1 MNEKNIE
8 YRSENFYIRK
18 TDDRDYD
25 NFRKVCEAEYL
36 IGRIYKHQPK
46 IAMKCFWETLFEGED
61 IHYSIFLQ
69 DGEFLGRVSL
79 QYGRCKYPEIA
90 IVVVKKYQNQG
101 YGFKLL
107 KEWCSWVH
115 EVYGYSRLDILID
128 AGEKASASC
137 TVVPFLLEHVEDKK
151 LEMIITTH
159 ADSDHL
165 GGMVGLSGK
174 DMYGALEAPGIE
186 YQYIVDFGY
195 EADSK
200 VYKDYVEL
208 RNARVQEGATY
219 LSIKEIFN
227 EENLEAAA
235 HFYLGEDMF
244 LDFLDYKTYGMAD
257 IDDDNDRSV
266 SCLLTHD
273 EKKILLCGDSEKKEE
288 SYLTKLNIGKVDVFK
303 ANHHGSPTSNT
314 KNLLDQIRPEY
325 VVICSSEENKY
336 NLPKKTII
344 SRLIEYTQ
352 NVYATFISGN
362 IEVISKNNN
371 ITITSV
377 KALIPVQN
385 STWYLTDDPNNPIK

>member
-1 MNEKNIE
+1 MGRPKGSKNKKTIQKERVKTIKKLPTWLIIILVIAIIAFGVWYYFNVYVDKPNIDNPQDEIKNNVKDGTIYLGKEGTTSPELKVTFLDLYGNSNNQQIGDSIFIE
-8 YRSENFYIRK
+8 Y
-18 TDDRDYD
+18 
-25 NFRKVCEAEYL
+25 
-36 IGRIYKHQPK
+36 G
-46 IAMKCFWETLFEGED
+46 D
-61 IHYSIFLQ
+61 I
-69 DGEFLGRVSL
+69 
-79 QYGRCKYPEIA
+79 
-90 IVVVKKYQNQG
+90 
-101 YGFKLL
+101 
-107 KEWCSWVH
+107 
-115 EVYGYSRLDILID
+115 DILID
-128 AGEKASASC
+128 AGEKASGSC
-137 TVVPFLLEHVEDKK
+137 TVVSFLLEHVEDKK

>member
-1 MNEKNIE
+1 MGRPKGSKNKKTIQKERVKTIKKLPTWLIIILVIAIIAFGVWYYFNVYVDKPNIDNPQDEIKNNVKDGTIYLGKEGTTSPELKVTFLDLYGNSNNQQIGDSIFIE
-8 YRSENFYIRK
+8 Y
-18 TDDRDYD
+18 
-25 NFRKVCEAEYL
+25 
-36 IGRIYKHQPK
+36 G
-46 IAMKCFWETLFEGED
+46 D
-61 IHYSIFLQ
+61 I
-69 DGEFLGRVSL
+69 
-79 QYGRCKYPEIA
+79 
-90 IVVVKKYQNQG
+90 
-101 YGFKLL
+101 
-107 KEWCSWVH
+107 
-115 EVYGYSRLDILID
+115 DILID
-128 AGEKASASC
+128 AGEKASGSC

-219 LSIKEIFN
+219 LSIKEIFK

-266 SCLLTHD
+266 SCLLTHG

>member
-1 MNEKNIE
+1 MGRPKGSKNKKTIQKERVKTIKKLPTWLIIILVIAIIAFGVWYYFNVYVDKPNIDNPQDEIKNNVKDGTIYLGKEGTTSPELKVTFLDLYGNSNNQQIGDSIFIE
-8 YRSENFYIRK
+8 Y
-18 TDDRDYD
+18 
-25 NFRKVCEAEYL
+25 
-36 IGRIYKHQPK
+36 G
-46 IAMKCFWETLFEGED
+46 D
-61 IHYSIFLQ
+61 I
-69 DGEFLGRVSL
+69 
-79 QYGRCKYPEIA
+79 
-90 IVVVKKYQNQG
+90 
-101 YGFKLL
+101 
-107 KEWCSWVH
+107 
-115 EVYGYSRLDILID
+115 DILID
-128 AGEKASASC
+128 AGEKASGSC

-227 EENLEAAA
+227 EENLEAVA

>member
-1 MNEKNIE
+1 MGRPKGSKNKKTIQKERVKTIKKLPTWLIIILVIAIIAFGVWYYFNVYVDKPNIDNPQDEIKNNVKDGTIYLGKEGTTSPELKVTFLDLYGNSNNQQIGDSIFIE
-8 YRSENFYIRK
+8 Y
-18 TDDRDYD
+18 
-25 NFRKVCEAEYL
+25 
-36 IGRIYKHQPK
+36 G
-46 IAMKCFWETLFEGED
+46 D
-61 IHYSIFLQ
+61 I
-69 DGEFLGRVSL
+69 
-79 QYGRCKYPEIA
+79 
-90 IVVVKKYQNQG
+90 
-101 YGFKLL
+101 
-107 KEWCSWVH
+107 
-115 EVYGYSRLDILID
+115 DILID
-128 AGEKASASC
+128 AGEKASGSC

-208 RNARVQEGATY
+208 RNERVQEGATY

-266 SCLLTHD
+266 SCLLTHG

-385 STWYLTDDPNNPIK
+385 STWYLTDDPNNSIK

>member
-1 MNEKNIE
+1 MGRPKGSKNKKTIQKERVKTIKKLPTWLIIILVIAIIAFGVWYYFNVYVDKPNIDNPQDEIKNIVKDGTIYLGKE
-8 YRSENFYIRK
+8 GTTSPEL
-18 TDDRDYD
+18 
-25 NFRKVCEAEYL
+25 KVTFLDLYGNSNNQQ
-36 IGRIYKHQPK
+36 IG
-46 IAMKCFWETLFEGED
+46 D
-61 IHYSIFLQ
+61 SIFI
-69 DGEFLGRVSL
+69 E
-79 QYGRCKYPEIA
+79 YGDI
-90 IVVVKKYQNQG
+90 
-101 YGFKLL
+101 
-107 KEWCSWVH
+107 
-115 EVYGYSRLDILID
+115 DILID
-128 AGEKASASC
+128 AGEKASGSC

>member
-1 MNEKNIE
+1 MGRPKGSKNKKTIQKERVKTIKKLPTWLIRILVIAIIAFGVWYYFNVYVDKPNIDNPQDEIKNNVKDGTIYLGKEGTTSPELKVTFLDLYGNSNNQQIGDSIFIE
-8 YRSENFYIRK
+8 Y
-18 TDDRDYD
+18 
-25 NFRKVCEAEYL
+25 
-36 IGRIYKHQPK
+36 G
-46 IAMKCFWETLFEGED
+46 D
-61 IHYSIFLQ
+61 I
-69 DGEFLGRVSL
+69 
-79 QYGRCKYPEIA
+79 
-90 IVVVKKYQNQG
+90 
-101 YGFKLL
+101 
-107 KEWCSWVH
+107 
-115 EVYGYSRLDILID
+115 DILID
-128 AGEKASASC
+128 AGEKASGSC

-266 SCLLTHD
+266 SCLLTHG

>member
-1 MNEKNIE
+1 MGRPKGSKNKKTIQKERVKTIKKLPTWLIIILVIAIIAFGVWYYFNVYVDKPNIDNPQDEIKNNVKDGTIYLGKEGTTSPELKVTFLDLYGNSNNQQIGDSIFIE
-8 YRSENFYIRK
+8 Y
-18 TDDRDYD
+18 
-25 NFRKVCEAEYL
+25 
-36 IGRIYKHQPK
+36 G
-46 IAMKCFWETLFEGED
+46 D
-61 IHYSIFLQ
+61 I
-69 DGEFLGRVSL
+69 
-79 QYGRCKYPEIA
+79 
-90 IVVVKKYQNQG
+90 
-101 YGFKLL
+101 
-107 KEWCSWVH
+107 
-115 EVYGYSRLDILID
+115 DILID
-128 AGEKASASC
+128 AGEKASGSC
-137 TVVPFLLEHVEDKK
+137 TVVPFLLELVEDKK

>member
-1 MNEKNIE
+1 MGRPKGSKNKKTIQKERVKTIRKLPTWLIIILVIAIIAFGVWYYFNVYVDKPNIDNPQDEIKNNVKDGTIYLGKEGTTSPELKVTFLDLYGNSNNQQIGDSIFIE
-8 YRSENFYIRK
+8 Y
-18 TDDRDYD
+18 
-25 NFRKVCEAEYL
+25 
-36 IGRIYKHQPK
+36 G
-46 IAMKCFWETLFEGED
+46 D
-61 IHYSIFLQ
+61 I
-69 DGEFLGRVSL
+69 
-79 QYGRCKYPEIA
+79 
-90 IVVVKKYQNQG
+90 
-101 YGFKLL
+101 
-107 KEWCSWVH
+107 
-115 EVYGYSRLDILID
+115 DILID
-128 AGEKASASC
+128 AGEKASGSC

>member
-1 MNEKNIE
+1 MGRPKGSKNKKTIQKERVKTIKKLPTWLIIILVIAIIAFGVWYYFNVYVDKPNIDNPQDEIKNNVKDGTIYLGKEGTTSPELKVTFLDLYGNSNNQQIGDSIFIE
-8 YRSENFYIRK
+8 Y
-18 TDDRDYD
+18 
-25 NFRKVCEAEYL
+25 
-36 IGRIYKHQPK
+36 G
-46 IAMKCFWETLFEGED
+46 D
-61 IHYSIFLQ
+61 I
-69 DGEFLGRVSL
+69 
-79 QYGRCKYPEIA
+79 
-90 IVVVKKYQNQG
+90 
-101 YGFKLL
+101 
-107 KEWCSWVH
+107 
-115 EVYGYSRLDILID
+115 DILID
-128 AGEKASASC
+128 AGEKASGSC

-266 SCLLTHD
+266 SCLLTHA

>member
-1 MNEKNIE
+1 MGRPKGSKNKKTIQKERVKTIKKLPTWLIIILVIAIIAFGVWYYFNVYVDKPNIDNPQDEIKNNVKDGTIYLGKEGTTSPELKVTFLDLYGNSNNQQIGDSIFIE
-8 YRSENFYIRK
+8 Y
-18 TDDRDYD
+18 
-25 NFRKVCEAEYL
+25 
-36 IGRIYKHQPK
+36 G
-46 IAMKCFWETLFEGED
+46 D
-61 IHYSIFLQ
+61 I
-69 DGEFLGRVSL
+69 
-79 QYGRCKYPEIA
+79 
-90 IVVVKKYQNQG
+90 
-101 YGFKLL
+101 
-107 KEWCSWVH
+107 
-115 EVYGYSRLDILID
+115 DILID
-128 AGEKASASC
+128 AGEKASGSC

-303 ANHHGSPTSNT
+303 ANHHGSHTSNT

-385 STWYLTDDPNNPIK
+385 STW

>member
-1 MNEKNIE
+1 MGRPKGSKNKKTIQKERVKTIKKLPTWLIIILVIAIIAFGVWYYFNVYVDKPNIDNPQDEIKNNVKDGTIYLGKEGTTSPELKVTFLDLYGNSNNQQIGDSIFIE
-8 YRSENFYIRK
+8 Y
-18 TDDRDYD
+18 
-25 NFRKVCEAEYL
+25 
-36 IGRIYKHQPK
+36 G
-46 IAMKCFWETLFEGED
+46 D
-61 IHYSIFLQ
+61 I
-69 DGEFLGRVSL
+69 
-79 QYGRCKYPEIA
+79 
-90 IVVVKKYQNQG
+90 
-101 YGFKLL
+101 
-107 KEWCSWVH
+107 
-115 EVYGYSRLDILID
+115 DILID
-128 AGEKASASC
+128 AGEKASGSC

-266 SCLLTHD
+266 SCLLTHG

-377 KALIPVQN
+377 KALITVQN

>member
-1 MNEKNIE
+1 MGRPKGSKNKKTIQKERVKTIKKLPTWLIIILVIAIIAFGVWYYFNVYVDKPNIDNPQDEIKNNVKDGTIYLGKEGTTSPELKVTFLDLYGNSNNQQIGDSIFIE
-8 YRSENFYIRK
+8 Y
-18 TDDRDYD
+18 
-25 NFRKVCEAEYL
+25 
-36 IGRIYKHQPK
+36 G
-46 IAMKCFWETLFEGED
+46 D
-61 IHYSIFLQ
+61 I
-69 DGEFLGRVSL
+69 
-79 QYGRCKYPEIA
+79 
-90 IVVVKKYQNQG
+90 
-101 YGFKLL
+101 
-107 KEWCSWVH
+107 
-115 EVYGYSRLDILID
+115 DILID
-128 AGEKASASC
+128 AGEKASGSC

-325 VVICSSEENKY
+325 VVICSSEENKD

>member
-1 MNEKNIE
+1 MGRPKGSKNKKTIQKERVKTIKKLPTWLIIILVIAIIAFGVWYYFNVYVDKPNIDNPQDEIKNNVKDGTIYLGKEGTTSPELKVTFLDLYGNSNNQQIGDSIFIE
-8 YRSENFYIRK
+8 Y
-18 TDDRDYD
+18 
-25 NFRKVCEAEYL
+25 
-36 IGRIYKHQPK
+36 G
-46 IAMKCFWETLFEGED
+46 D
-61 IHYSIFLQ
+61 I
-69 DGEFLGRVSL
+69 
-79 QYGRCKYPEIA
+79 
-90 IVVVKKYQNQG
+90 
-101 YGFKLL
+101 
-107 KEWCSWVH
+107 
-115 EVYGYSRLDILID
+115 DILID
-128 AGEKASASC
+128 AGEKASGSC

-219 LSIKEIFN
+219 LNIKEIFN

-244 LDFLDYKTYGMAD
+244 LDFLDYKTYGIAD

-266 SCLLTHD
+266 SCLLTHG

-344 SRLIEYTQ
+344 SRFIEYTQ

>member
-1 MNEKNIE
+1 MGRPKGSKNKKTIQKERVKTIKKLTIQTIIILLKVINAIVIWYYFNVYVDKPNIDNPQDEIKNNVKDGTIYLGEEGTTSPELKVTFLDLYGNSNNQQIGDSIFIE
-8 YRSENFYIRK
+8 Y
-18 TDDRDYD
+18 
-25 NFRKVCEAEYL
+25 
-36 IGRIYKHQPK
+36 G
-46 IAMKCFWETLFEGED
+46 D
-61 IHYSIFLQ
+61 I
-69 DGEFLGRVSL
+69 
-79 QYGRCKYPEIA
+79 
-90 IVVVKKYQNQG
+90 
-101 YGFKLL
+101 
-107 KEWCSWVH
+107 
-115 EVYGYSRLDILID
+115 DILID
-128 AGEKASASC
+128 AGEKASGSC

>member
-1 MNEKNIE
+1 MGRPKGSKNKKTIQKERVKTIKKLPTWLIIILVIAIIAFGVWYYFSVYVDKPNIDNPQDEIKNNVKDGTIYLGKEGTTSPELKVTFLDLYGNSNNQQIGDSIFIE
-8 YRSENFYIRK
+8 Y
-18 TDDRDYD
+18 
-25 NFRKVCEAEYL
+25 
-36 IGRIYKHQPK
+36 G
-46 IAMKCFWETLFEGED
+46 D
-61 IHYSIFLQ
+61 I
-69 DGEFLGRVSL
+69 
-79 QYGRCKYPEIA
+79 
-90 IVVVKKYQNQG
+90 
-101 YGFKLL
+101 
-107 KEWCSWVH
+107 
-115 EVYGYSRLDILID
+115 DILID
-128 AGEKASASC
+128 AGEKASGSC

-200 VYKDYVEL
+200 VYEDYVEL
-208 RNARVQEGATY
+208 RNARVQEGAPY

>member
-1 MNEKNIE
+1 MGRPKGSKNKKTIQKERVKTIKKLPTWLIIILVIAIIAFGVWYYFNVYVDKPNIDNPQDEIKNNVKDGTIYLGKEGTTSPELKVTFLDLYGNSNNQQIGDSIFIE
-8 YRSENFYIRK
+8 Y
-18 TDDRDYD
+18 
-25 NFRKVCEAEYL
+25 
-36 IGRIYKHQPK
+36 G
-46 IAMKCFWETLFEGED
+46 D
-61 IHYSIFLQ
+61 I
-69 DGEFLGRVSL
+69 
-79 QYGRCKYPEIA
+79 
-90 IVVVKKYQNQG
+90 
-101 YGFKLL
+101 
-107 KEWCSWVH
+107 
-115 EVYGYSRLDILID
+115 DILID
-128 AGEKASASC
+128 AGEKASGSC

-227 EENLEAAA
+227 EENLVAAA

-288 SYLTKLNIGKVDVFK
+288 IYLTKLNIGKVDVFK

>member
-1 MNEKNIE
+1 MGRPKGSKNKKTIQKERVKTIKKLPTWLIIILVIAIIAFGVWYYFNVYVDKPNIDNPQDEIKNNVKDGTIYLGKEGTTSPELKVTFLDLYGNSNNQQIGDSIFIE
-8 YRSENFYIRK
+8 Y
-18 TDDRDYD
+18 
-25 NFRKVCEAEYL
+25 
-36 IGRIYKHQPK
+36 G
-46 IAMKCFWETLFEGED
+46 D
-61 IHYSIFLQ
+61 I
-69 DGEFLGRVSL
+69 
-79 QYGRCKYPEIA
+79 
-90 IVVVKKYQNQG
+90 
-101 YGFKLL
+101 
-107 KEWCSWVH
+107 
-115 EVYGYSRLDILID
+115 DILID
-128 AGEKASASC
+128 AGEKASGSC

-219 LSIKEIFN
+219 LSIKEMFN

>member
-1 MNEKNIE
+1 MGRPKGSKNKKTIQKERVKTIKKLPTWLIIILVIAIIAFGVWYYFNVYVDKPNIDNPQDEIKNNVKDGTIYLGKEGTTSPELKVTFLDLYGNSNNQQIGDSIFIE
-8 YRSENFYIRK
+8 YGNI
-18 TDDRDYD
+18 
-25 NFRKVCEAEYL
+25 
-36 IGRIYKHQPK
+36 
-46 IAMKCFWETLFEGED
+46 
-61 IHYSIFLQ
+61 
-69 DGEFLGRVSL
+69 
-79 QYGRCKYPEIA
+79 
-90 IVVVKKYQNQG
+90 
-101 YGFKLL
+101 
-107 KEWCSWVH
+107 
-115 EVYGYSRLDILID
+115 DILID
-128 AGEKASASC
+128 AGEKASGSC

>member
-1 MNEKNIE
+1 MGRPKGSKNKKTIQKERVKTIKKLPTWLIIILVIAIIAFGVWYYFNVYVDKPNIDNPQDEIKNNVKDGTIYLGKEGTTSPELKVTFLDLYGNSNNQQIGDSIFIE
-8 YRSENFYIRK
+8 Y
-18 TDDRDYD
+18 
-25 NFRKVCEAEYL
+25 
-36 IGRIYKHQPK
+36 G
-46 IAMKCFWETLFEGED
+46 D
-61 IHYSIFLQ
+61 I
-69 DGEFLGRVSL
+69 
-79 QYGRCKYPEIA
+79 
-90 IVVVKKYQNQG
+90 
-101 YGFKLL
+101 
-107 KEWCSWVH
+107 
-115 EVYGYSRLDILID
+115 DILID
-128 AGEKASASC
+128 AGEKASGSC

-219 LSIKEIFN
+219 LNIKEIFN

-266 SCLLTHD
+266 SCLLTHG

>member
-1 MNEKNIE
+1 MGRPKGSKNKKTIQKERVKTIKKLPTWLIIILVIAIIAFGVWYYFNVYVDKPNIDNPQDEIKNNVKDGTIYLGKEGTTSPELKVTFLDLYGNSNNQQIGDSIFIE
-8 YRSENFYIRK
+8 Y
-18 TDDRDYD
+18 
-25 NFRKVCEAEYL
+25 
-36 IGRIYKHQPK
+36 G
-46 IAMKCFWETLFEGED
+46 D
-61 IHYSIFLQ
+61 I
-69 DGEFLGRVSL
+69 
-79 QYGRCKYPEIA
+79 
-90 IVVVKKYQNQG
+90 
-101 YGFKLL
+101 
-107 KEWCSWVH
+107 
-115 EVYGYSRLDILID
+115 DILID
-128 AGEKASASC
+128 AGEKASGSC

-219 LSIKEIFN
+219 LSIKDIFN

>member
-1 MNEKNIE
+1 MGRPKGSKNKKTIQKERVKTIKKLPTWLIIILVIAIIAFGVWYYFNVYVDKPNIDNPQDEIKNNVKDGTIYLGKEGTTSPELKVTFLDLYGNSNNQQIGDSIFIE
-8 YRSENFYIRK
+8 Y
-18 TDDRDYD
+18 
-25 NFRKVCEAEYL
+25 
-36 IGRIYKHQPK
+36 G
-46 IAMKCFWETLFEGED
+46 D
-61 IHYSIFLQ
+61 I
-69 DGEFLGRVSL
+69 
-79 QYGRCKYPEIA
+79 
-90 IVVVKKYQNQG
+90 
-101 YGFKLL
+101 
-107 KEWCSWVH
+107 
-115 EVYGYSRLDILID
+115 DILID
-128 AGEKASASC
+128 AGEKASGSC

-219 LSIKEIFN
+219 HSIKEIFN

-266 SCLLTHD
+266 SCLLTHG

>member
-1 MNEKNIE
+1 MGRPKGSKNKKTIQKVRVKTIKKLPTWLIIILVIAIIAFGVWYYFNVYVDKPNIDNPQDEIKNNVKDGTIYLGKEGTTSPELKVTFLDLYGNSNNQQIGDSIFIE
-8 YRSENFYIRK
+8 Y
-18 TDDRDYD
+18 
-25 NFRKVCEAEYL
+25 
-36 IGRIYKHQPK
+36 G
-46 IAMKCFWETLFEGED
+46 D
-61 IHYSIFLQ
+61 I
-69 DGEFLGRVSL
+69 
-79 QYGRCKYPEIA
+79 
-90 IVVVKKYQNQG
+90 
-101 YGFKLL
+101 
-107 KEWCSWVH
+107 
-115 EVYGYSRLDILID
+115 DILID
-128 AGEKASASC
+128 AGEKASGSC

>member
-1 MNEKNIE
+1 MGRPKGSKNKKTIQKERVKTIKKLPTWLIIILVIAIIAFGVWYYFNVYVDKPNIDNPQDEIKNNVKDGTIYLGKEGTTSPELKVTFLDLYGNSNNQQIGDSIFIE
-8 YRSENFYIRK
+8 YGNI
-18 TDDRDYD
+18 
-25 NFRKVCEAEYL
+25 
-36 IGRIYKHQPK
+36 
-46 IAMKCFWETLFEGED
+46 
-61 IHYSIFLQ
+61 
-69 DGEFLGRVSL
+69 
-79 QYGRCKYPEIA
+79 
-90 IVVVKKYQNQG
+90 
-101 YGFKLL
+101 
-107 KEWCSWVH
+107 
-115 EVYGYSRLDILID
+115 DILID
-128 AGEKASASC
+128 AGEKASGSC
-137 TVVPFLLEHVEDKK
+137 TIVPFLLEHVEDKK

>member
-1 MNEKNIE
+1 MGRPKGSKNKKTIQKERVKTIKKLPTWLIIILVIAIIAFGVWYYFNVYVDKPNIDNPQDETKNNVKDGTIYLGKEGTTSPELKVTFLDLYGNSNNQQIGDSIFIE
-8 YRSENFYIRK
+8 YGNI
-18 TDDRDYD
+18 
-25 NFRKVCEAEYL
+25 
-36 IGRIYKHQPK
+36 
-46 IAMKCFWETLFEGED
+46 
-61 IHYSIFLQ
+61 
-69 DGEFLGRVSL
+69 
-79 QYGRCKYPEIA
+79 
-90 IVVVKKYQNQG
+90 
-101 YGFKLL
+101 
-107 KEWCSWVH
+107 
-115 EVYGYSRLDILID
+115 DILID
-128 AGEKASASC
+128 AGEKASGSC
-137 TVVPFLLEHVEDKK
+137 TVVPFLLERVEDKK
-151 LEMIITTH
+151 LKMIITTH

>member
-1 MNEKNIE
+1 MGRPKGSKNKKTIQKERVKTIKKLPTWLIIILVIAIIAFGVWYYFNVYVDKPNIDNPQDEIKNNVKDGTIYLGKEGTTSPELKVTFLDLYGNSNNQQIGDSIFIE
-8 YRSENFYIRK
+8 Y
-18 TDDRDYD
+18 
-25 NFRKVCEAEYL
+25 
-36 IGRIYKHQPK
+36 G
-46 IAMKCFWETLFEGED
+46 D
-61 IHYSIFLQ
+61 I
-69 DGEFLGRVSL
+69 
-79 QYGRCKYPEIA
+79 
-90 IVVVKKYQNQG
+90 
-101 YGFKLL
+101 
-107 KEWCSWVH
+107 
-115 EVYGYSRLDILID
+115 DILID
-128 AGEKASASC
+128 AGEKASGSC

-314 KNLLDQIRPEY
+314 KNLLDQIRPKY

>member
-1 MNEKNIE
+1 MGRPKGSKNKKTIQKERVKTIKKLPTWLIIILVIAIIAFGVWYYFNVYVDKPNIDNPQDEIKNNVKDGTIYLGKEGTTSPELKVTFLDLYGNSNNQQIGDSIFIE
-8 YRSENFYIRK
+8 Y
-18 TDDRDYD
+18 
-25 NFRKVCEAEYL
+25 
-36 IGRIYKHQPK
+36 G
-46 IAMKCFWETLFEGED
+46 D
-61 IHYSIFLQ
+61 I
-69 DGEFLGRVSL
+69 
-79 QYGRCKYPEIA
+79 
-90 IVVVKKYQNQG
+90 
-101 YGFKLL
+101 
-107 KEWCSWVH
+107 
-115 EVYGYSRLDILID
+115 DILID
-128 AGEKASASC
+128 AGEKASGSC

-244 LDFLDYKTYGMAD
+244 LDFLDYKTYGIAD

>member
-1 MNEKNIE
+1 MGRPKGSKNKKTIQKERVKTIKKLPTWLIIILVIAIIAFGVWYYFNVYVDKPNIDNPQDEIKNNVKDGTIYLGKEGTTSPELKVTFLDLYGNSNNQQIGDSIFIE
-8 YRSENFYIRK
+8 Y
-18 TDDRDYD
+18 
-25 NFRKVCEAEYL
+25 
-36 IGRIYKHQPK
+36 G
-46 IAMKCFWETLFEGED
+46 D
-61 IHYSIFLQ
+61 I
-69 DGEFLGRVSL
+69 
-79 QYGRCKYPEIA
+79 
-90 IVVVKKYQNQG
+90 
-101 YGFKLL
+101 
-107 KEWCSWVH
+107 
-115 EVYGYSRLDILID
+115 DILID
-128 AGEKASASC
+128 AGEKASGSC
-137 TVVPFLLEHVEDKK
+137 IVVPFLLEHVEDKK

-266 SCLLTHD
+266 SCLLTHG

>member
-1 MNEKNIE
+1 MGRPKGSKNKKTIQKERVKTIKKLPTWLIIILVIAIIAFGVWYYFNVYVDKPNIDNPQDEIKNNVKDGTIYLGKEGTTSPELKVTFLDLYGNSNNQQIGDSIFIE
-8 YRSENFYIRK
+8 Y
-18 TDDRDYD
+18 
-25 NFRKVCEAEYL
+25 
-36 IGRIYKHQPK
+36 G
-46 IAMKCFWETLFEGED
+46 D
-61 IHYSIFLQ
+61 I
-69 DGEFLGRVSL
+69 
-79 QYGRCKYPEIA
+79 
-90 IVVVKKYQNQG
+90 
-101 YGFKLL
+101 
-107 KEWCSWVH
+107 
-115 EVYGYSRLDILID
+115 DILID
-128 AGEKASASC
+128 AGEKASGSC

-174 DMYGALEAPGIE
+174 DMYGALDAPGIE

>member
-1 MNEKNIE
+1 MGRPKGSKNKKTIQKERVKTIKKLPTWLIIILVIAIIAFGVWYYFNVYVDKPNIDNPQDEIKNNVKDGTIYLGKEGTTSPELKVTFLDLYGNSNNQQIGDSIFIE
-8 YRSENFYIRK
+8 Y
-18 TDDRDYD
+18 
-25 NFRKVCEAEYL
+25 
-36 IGRIYKHQPK
+36 G
-46 IAMKCFWETLFEGED
+46 D
-61 IHYSIFLQ
+61 I
-69 DGEFLGRVSL
+69 
-79 QYGRCKYPEIA
+79 
-90 IVVVKKYQNQG
+90 
-101 YGFKLL
+101 
-107 KEWCSWVH
+107 
-115 EVYGYSRLDILID
+115 DILID
-128 AGEKASASC
+128 AGEKASGSC

-244 LDFLDYKTYGMAD
+244 LDFLDYKTYGMVD

-266 SCLLTHD
+266 SCLLTHG

>member
-1 MNEKNIE
+1 MGRPKGSKNKKTIQKERVKTIKKLPTWLIIILVIAIIAFGVWYYFNVYVDKPNIDNPQDEIKNNVKDGTIYLAKEGTTSPELKLTFLDLYGNSNNQQIGDSIFIE
-8 YRSENFYIRK
+8 Y
-18 TDDRDYD
+18 
-25 NFRKVCEAEYL
+25 
-36 IGRIYKHQPK
+36 G
-46 IAMKCFWETLFEGED
+46 D
-61 IHYSIFLQ
+61 I
-69 DGEFLGRVSL
+69 
-79 QYGRCKYPEIA
+79 
-90 IVVVKKYQNQG
+90 
-101 YGFKLL
+101 
-107 KEWCSWVH
+107 
-115 EVYGYSRLDILID
+115 DILID
-128 AGEKASASC
+128 AGEKASGSC

-266 SCLLTHD
+266 SCLLTHG

>member
-1 MNEKNIE
+1 MGRPKGSKNKKTIQKERVKTIKKLPTWLIIILVIAIIAFGVWYYFNVYVDKPNIDNPQDEIKNNFKDGTIYLGKEGTTSPELKVTFLDLYGNSNNQQIGDSIFIE
-8 YRSENFYIRK
+8 Y
-18 TDDRDYD
+18 
-25 NFRKVCEAEYL
+25 
-36 IGRIYKHQPK
+36 G
-46 IAMKCFWETLFEGED
+46 D
-61 IHYSIFLQ
+61 I
-69 DGEFLGRVSL
+69 
-79 QYGRCKYPEIA
+79 
-90 IVVVKKYQNQG
+90 
-101 YGFKLL
+101 
-107 KEWCSWVH
+107 
-115 EVYGYSRLDILID
+115 DILID
-128 AGEKASASC
+128 AGEKASGSC

-266 SCLLTHD
+266 SCLLTHG

>member
-1 MNEKNIE
+1 MGRPKGSKNKKTMQKERVKTIKKLPTWLIIILVIAIIAFGVWYYFNVYVDKPNIDNPQDEIKNNVKDGTIYLGKEGTTSPELKVTFLDLYGNSNNQQIGDSIFIE
-8 YRSENFYIRK
+8 Y
-18 TDDRDYD
+18 
-25 NFRKVCEAEYL
+25 
-36 IGRIYKHQPK
+36 G
-46 IAMKCFWETLFEGED
+46 D
-61 IHYSIFLQ
+61 I
-69 DGEFLGRVSL
+69 
-79 QYGRCKYPEIA
+79 
-90 IVVVKKYQNQG
+90 
-101 YGFKLL
+101 
-107 KEWCSWVH
+107 
-115 EVYGYSRLDILID
+115 DILID
-128 AGEKASASC
+128 AGEKASGSC

>member
-1 MNEKNIE
+1 MGRPKGSKNKKTIQKERVKTIKKLPTWLIIILVIAIIAFGVWYYFNVYVDKPNIDNPQDEIKNNVKDGTIYLGKEGTTSPELKVTFLDLYGNSNNQQIGDSIFIE
-8 YRSENFYIRK
+8 Y
-18 TDDRDYD
+18 
-25 NFRKVCEAEYL
+25 
-36 IGRIYKHQPK
+36 G
-46 IAMKCFWETLFEGED
+46 D
-61 IHYSIFLQ
+61 I
-69 DGEFLGRVSL
+69 
-79 QYGRCKYPEIA
+79 
-90 IVVVKKYQNQG
+90 
-101 YGFKLL
+101 
-107 KEWCSWVH
+107 
-115 EVYGYSRLDILID
+115 DILID
-128 AGEKASASC
+128 AGEKASGSC

-151 LEMIITTH
+151 LEMIIITH

-266 SCLLTHD
+266 SCLLTHG

>member
-1 MNEKNIE
+1 MGRPKGSKNKKTIQKERVKTIKKLPTWLIIILVIAIIAFGVWYYFNVYVDKPNIDNPQDEIKNNVKDGTIYLGKEGTTSPELKVTFLDLYGNSNNQQIGDSIFIE
-8 YRSENFYIRK
+8 Y
-18 TDDRDYD
+18 
-25 NFRKVCEAEYL
+25 
-36 IGRIYKHQPK
+36 G
-46 IAMKCFWETLFEGED
+46 D
-61 IHYSIFLQ
+61 I
-69 DGEFLGRVSL
+69 
-79 QYGRCKYPEIA
+79 
-90 IVVVKKYQNQG
+90 
-101 YGFKLL
+101 
-107 KEWCSWVH
+107 
-115 EVYGYSRLDILID
+115 DILID
-128 AGEKASASC
+128 AGEKASGSC

-208 RNARVQEGATY
+208 RNERVQEGATY

-266 SCLLTHD
+266 SCLLTHG

>member
-1 MNEKNIE
+1 MGRPKGSKNKKTIQKERVKTIKKLPTWLIIILVIAIIAFGVWYYFNVYVDKPNIDNPQDEIKNNVKDGTIYLGKEGTTSPELKVTFLDLYGNSNNQQIGDSIFIE
-8 YRSENFYIRK
+8 Y
-18 TDDRDYD
+18 
-25 NFRKVCEAEYL
+25 
-36 IGRIYKHQPK
+36 G
-46 IAMKCFWETLFEGED
+46 D
-61 IHYSIFLQ
+61 I
-69 DGEFLGRVSL
+69 
-79 QYGRCKYPEIA
+79 
-90 IVVVKKYQNQG
+90 
-101 YGFKLL
+101 
-107 KEWCSWVH
+107 
-115 EVYGYSRLDILID
+115 DILID
-128 AGEKASASC
+128 AGEKASGSC

-377 KALIPVQN
+377 KALIPVQI
-385 STWYLTDDPNNPIK
+385 STWYLTDVTNNPIK

>member
-1 MNEKNIE
+1 MERPKGSKNKKTIQKERVKTIKKLPTWLIIILVIAIIAFGVWYYFNVYVDKPNIDNPQDEIKNNVKDGTIYLGKEGTTSPELKVTFLDLYGNSNNQQIGDSIFIE
-8 YRSENFYIRK
+8 Y
-18 TDDRDYD
+18 
-25 NFRKVCEAEYL
+25 
-36 IGRIYKHQPK
+36 G
-46 IAMKCFWETLFEGED
+46 D
-61 IHYSIFLQ
+61 I
-69 DGEFLGRVSL
+69 
-79 QYGRCKYPEIA
+79 
-90 IVVVKKYQNQG
+90 
-101 YGFKLL
+101 
-107 KEWCSWVH
+107 
-115 EVYGYSRLDILID
+115 DILID
-128 AGEKASASC
+128 AGEKASGSC

>member
-1 MNEKNIE
+1 MGRPKGSKNKKTIQKERVKTIKKLPTWLIIILVIAIIAFGVWYYFNVYVDKPNIDNPQDEIKNNVKDGTIYLGKEGTTSPELKVTFLDLYGNSNNQQIGDSIFIE
-8 YRSENFYIRK
+8 Y
-18 TDDRDYD
+18 
-25 NFRKVCEAEYL
+25 
-36 IGRIYKHQPK
+36 G
-46 IAMKCFWETLFEGED
+46 D
-61 IHYSIFLQ
+61 I
-69 DGEFLGRVSL
+69 
-79 QYGRCKYPEIA
+79 
-90 IVVVKKYQNQG
+90 
-101 YGFKLL
+101 
-107 KEWCSWVH
+107 
-115 EVYGYSRLDILID
+115 DILID
-128 AGEKASASC
+128 AGEKASGSC

-174 DMYGALEAPGIE
+174 DTYGALEAPGIE

>member
-1 MNEKNIE
+1 MGRPKGSKNKKTIQKERVKTIKKLPTWLIIILVIAIIAFGVWYYFNVYVDKPNIDNPQDEIKNNVKDGTIYLGKEGTTSPELKVTFLDLYGNSNNQQIGDSIFIE
-8 YRSENFYIRK
+8 Y
-18 TDDRDYD
+18 
-25 NFRKVCEAEYL
+25 
-36 IGRIYKHQPK
+36 G
-46 IAMKCFWETLFEGED
+46 D
-61 IHYSIFLQ
+61 I
-69 DGEFLGRVSL
+69 
-79 QYGRCKYPEIA
+79 
-90 IVVVKKYQNQG
+90 
-101 YGFKLL
+101 
-107 KEWCSWVH
+107 
-115 EVYGYSRLDILID
+115 DILID
-128 AGEKASASC
+128 AGEKASGSC

-219 LSIKEIFN
+219 LNIKEIFN

-244 LDFLDYKTYGMAD
+244 LDFLDYKTYGIAD

-266 SCLLTHD
+266 SCLLTHG

-344 SRLIEYTQ
+344 SRFIEYTQ

-385 STWYLTDDPNNPIK
+385 STWYLTDDPNNTIK

>member
-1 MNEKNIE
+1 MGRPKGSKNKKTIQKERVKTIKKLPTWLIIILVIAIIAFGVWYYFSVYVDKPNIDNPQDEIKNNVKDGTIYLGKEGTTSPELKVTFLDLYGNSNNQQIGDSIFIE
-8 YRSENFYIRK
+8 Y
-18 TDDRDYD
+18 
-25 NFRKVCEAEYL
+25 
-36 IGRIYKHQPK
+36 G
-46 IAMKCFWETLFEGED
+46 D
-61 IHYSIFLQ
+61 I
-69 DGEFLGRVSL
+69 
-79 QYGRCKYPEIA
+79 
-90 IVVVKKYQNQG
+90 
-101 YGFKLL
+101 
-107 KEWCSWVH
+107 
-115 EVYGYSRLDILID
+115 DILID
-128 AGEKASASC
+128 AGEKASGSC

-352 NVYATFISGN
+352 NVYATFISRN